1 MLHID
6 SGLTGLD
13 DDDLDKMLKAHEATQ
28 ARAILDGGLA
38 PQQASRAESASRSRL
53 ALADSPKC
61 SSLPTETL
69 SLPSTSQPQLTSGG
83 STNAYPGEMGM
94 ATSSEVTLASPSF
107 ALPRDLS
114 PSILFLA
121 GPQSLGFSPSPGVG
135 NRFTDSLALVQ
146 SKTIFA
152 TKVEAACRR
161 CIDASNIAAGSLTAY
176 GKHTPEQIITRL
188 ASSAVNL
195 MGDLSG
201 MLTFIYGSVR

>member
-1 MLHID
+1 MN
-6 SGLTGLD
+6 LD
-13 DDDLDKMLKAHEATQ
+13 DEDIDKMLKAHEVTQ
-28 ARAILDGGLA
+28 TRSILDGGHL
-38 PQQASRAESASRSRL
+38 PQAASRAESASRGRL
-53 ALADSPKC
+53 ALEDSPRV
-61 SSLPTETL
+61 SRLPTEPL

-83 STNAYPGEMGM
+83 NMSTYSGEMSI
-94 ATSSEVTLASPSF
+94 AASSSGVTLASPSF

-121 GPQSLGFSPSPGVG
+121 GPQSLGFSPSPGIG

-161 CIDASNIAAGSLTAY
+161 CINAINIGDGSLTAY
-176 GKHTPEQIITRL
+176 GKHTPEQIITKL
-188 ASSAVNL
+188 ASTAVNL

-201 MLTFIYGSVR
+201 MLSFIYGSVR